1 MRRVAEL
8 LGQLRAD
15 GAKLLVLASPQAVLD
30 AYALQPPGRV
40 ALIGLEAPI
49 LQAGAACDGGAVA
62 AVVAAGSVRGRAFGQ
77 ALRRAR
83 GAAAIHVE
91 EWPLD
96 AAAVAERVPVLIAAG
111 VGALALTSPAL
122 SALRPAIAEAAGGAL
137 PVVEAGDVAAA
148 RVQRTLQHASLLSRR
163 KRPGRL
169 VVVSS
174 NPASAAGRISA
185 SAAAARTAAT
195 RA

>member
-1 MRRVAEL
+1 VRRVAEL

-15 GAKLLVLASPQAVLD
+15 GAKILVLASPQAVLD

-62 AVVAAGSVRGRAFGQ
+62 AVVTAGSVRGRAFGQ

-83 GAAAIHVE
+83 GASAIHVE

-96 AAAVAERVPVLIAAG
+96 AAAVAERVPALLAAG

-122 SALRPAIAEAAGGAL
+122 SGLRSAIDAASGGAL

-148 RVQRTLQHASLLSRR
+148 RVQRTLRHASLLSRR

-185 SAAAARTAAT
+185 SAAAARTAVTPA
-195 RA
+195 